1 MAAELVELS
10 VVVGADV
17 HEVDGDSAQEA
28 EVLGELLLQNLS
40 GVESVGELVLSTRAR
55 GLLYAVQK
63 LNLSRGDQQNT
74 AFLLKFVDQNGDT

>member
-1 MAAELVELS
+1 MELS